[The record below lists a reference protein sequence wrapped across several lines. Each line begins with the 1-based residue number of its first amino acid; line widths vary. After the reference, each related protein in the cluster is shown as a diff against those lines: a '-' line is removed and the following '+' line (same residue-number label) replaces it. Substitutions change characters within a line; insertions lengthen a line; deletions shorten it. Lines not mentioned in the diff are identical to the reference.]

1 MKKRYLLYS
10 LTCLLAV
17 SCTVQEFDT
26 PTSPFAPNGSED
38 DVFYANLESYSSPD
52 TRVSVDESIQL
63 YWDAADQISIFNRN
77 SQNQSYKFS
86 GETGDKSGTFT
97 RDSDPVEAENNLG
110 AIYAVYP
117 YQETTSISEAG
128 VISLTFPSVQTYKE
142 GSFGP
147 GANMMVSTT
156 DDNFLSFKNLGG
168 YLVLKFTGSG
178 SIKSI
183 KLEGNNG
190 EPLSGK
196 ATVTSGTEPVIN
208 MTSTAGTSIT
218 LNCETPVELGDTP
231 TVFWMVVPPTTFT
244 QGFTL
249 TVTDP
254 NGYVFFKETT
264 REDLAITRNSV
275 LRIAPI
281 AVSFSTSGISF
292 SKNDITLVIPQNKSF
307 PYSIDEEDRTFTIT
321 VPTLTDFSDLNFDFG
336 SKTVYADGIKI
347 ANGETPVDAS
357 KNVTLTVR
365 NGQYGKNYTLK
376 ARNTGLPVVRITT
389 ENFTLSDIES
399 KRKYKSSGD
408 NWIDER
414 VWRPTDQELLDK
426 TAGASVRIET
436 SDGNVDCEVATQ
448 IKGRGNA
455 SWNYNKKPYALK
467 LGKKTS
473 VLGMKKHKRWVL
485 LANWK
490 DRTLLRNDATFW
502 LSQQVSDIIK
512 SPSFPYSVH
521 GQFVELE
528 FNGEYRGNY
537 YLCEQIKIDDNRLKL
552 TEIQD
557 DEVGTSDPYLI
568 TGPYIME
575 IDNNYDEQYK
585 FKSGFYGTT
594 SSSWGST
601 TFTADGLKYMFH
613 EPDENLSEAAQN
625 YMKDYIQSMEAL
637 IKKIPDGIYG
647 YRRFLDMDSAIWFM
661 FINELTGNGDFFN
674 TDQTS
679 TSSTYY
685 GPHSTFLYK
694 DRDKADGTLSKLFM
708 GPVWDFDYLTF
719 YDKSGR
725 PSRSNKWVGVNQSN
739 YYYYYLTQDPQFRSR
754 AYELW
759 SMYKPFIESAMLT
772 YIEDMKDY
780 ISLSEPFNTDLW
792 GWSGTDQNQNGDN
805 GDSFVSAVSKMKTA
819 FTTKLNFMDSKITEN
834 ATASNYRN

>member
-1 MKKRYLLYS
+1 MKNRYYLPSLL
-10 LTCLLAV
+10 CLLAV

-26 PTSPFAPNGSED
+26 PTSPLAPNSSKD
-38 DVFYANLESYSSPD
+38 DVFYANLESYSAPD
-52 TRVSVDESIQL
+52 TRVSLDENIQL

-77 SQNQSYKFS
+77 SQNQSYQFS

-97 RDSDPVEAENNLG
+97 RVSNPVEAENNLG
-110 AIYAVYP
+110 AVYAVYP

-183 KLEGNNG
+183 KLEGNNN
-190 EPLSGK
+190 EKLSGE
-196 ATVTSGTEPVIN
+196 ATVTYIEGEPVIN
-208 MTSTAGTSIT
+208 VATAGSSIT
-218 LNCETPVELGDTP
+218 LNCEIPVELGDAP
-231 TVFWMVVPPTTFT
+231 AVFWMVVPPTTFT

-264 REDLAITRNSV
+264 RTDLAISRNSV

-292 SKNDITLVIPQNKSF
+292 SKNDIALVIPQNKSF
-307 PYSIDEEDRTFTIT
+307 PYSVDEQDRTFTVT
-321 VPTLTDFSDLNFDFG
+321 VPTLTDFSNLNFNFG
-336 SKTVYADGIKI
+336 GKTVYADGIRI
-347 ANGETPVDAS
+347 VNGETPIDAS
-357 KNVTLTVR
+357 KDVTLTVR

-473 VLGMKKHKRWVL
+473 VLGMPKHKRWVL

-528 FNGEYRGNY
+528 FNGQYRGNY

-557 DEVGTSDPYLI
+557 DEVGTSDPYLV

-585 FKSGFYGTT
+585 FKSGFYSG
-594 SSSWGST
+594 
-601 TFTADGLKYMFH
+601 GLKYMFH

-637 IKKIPDGIYG
+637 IKKIPEGIYG

-674 TDQTS
+674 TDNSS
-679 TSSTYY
+679 TTSTYY

-694 DRDKADGTLSKLFM
+694 DRDKVDGTLSKLFM
-708 GPVWDFDYLTF
+708 GPVWDVDYLTF

-725 PSRSNKWVGVNQSN
+725 TSRSNMWVGVNQSN

-759 SMYKPFIESAMLT
+759 SVYKSIIESAMLT
-772 YIEDMKDY
+772 YIENMKDY

-792 GWSGTDQNQNGDN
+792 GWSGTDQDQNGDN
-805 GDSFVSAVSKMKTA
+805 RELFVNAVAKMKAA
-819 FTTKLNFMDSKITEN
+819 FTTKLNFMDSKITED

>member
-1 MKKRYLLYS
+1 MKNRYILHS
-10 LTCLLAV
+10 LICLLAV
-17 SCTVQEFDT
+17 SCTVQEIDT
-26 PTSPFAPNGSED
+26 QTPPPSENCSEN
-38 DVFYANLESYSSPD
+38 DVFYANLESYSAPD
-52 TRVSVDESIQL
+52 TKVSVGEDIKL
-63 YWDAADQISIFNRN
+63 FWDAEDRISIFNKN
-77 SQNQSYKFS
+77 THNQPYQFS
-86 GETGDKSGTFT
+86 GETGDKAGIFT
-97 RDSDPVEAENNLG
+97 RVSDLIEAENDLG
-110 AIYAVYP
+110 SIYAVYP
-117 YQETTSISEAG
+117 YQESTTINDAGIITLTLPSE
-128 VISLTFPSVQTYKE
+128 QTYKE

-147 GANMMVSTT
+147 GANTMISTT
-156 DDNFLSFKNLGG
+156 ADNYLAFKNLGG
-168 YLVLKFTGSG
+168 YLVLKFYGSG

-183 KLEGNNG
+183 KLEGNG
-190 EPLSGK
+190 DEPLSGE
-196 ATVTSGTEPVIN
+196 ATVTVMESVPVIS
-208 MTSTAGTSIT
+208 MASTAGTSIT

-231 TVFWMVVPPTTFT
+231 KVFWMVVPPTTFT

-254 NGYVFFKETT
+254 NGNVFFKETT
-264 REDLAITRNSV
+264 RDDLAITRNSV

-281 AVSFSTSGISF
+281 AVSFNTSGISF
-292 SKNDITLVIPQNKSF
+292 SKDDITLVIPQNKSF
-307 PYSIDEEDRTFTIT
+307 PFSVDEQGRTFTVT
-321 VPTLTDFSDLNFDFG
+321 VPTLTDFSSLKFNFG

-347 ANGETPVDAS
+347 VNGETPIDAS
-357 KNVTLTVR
+357 KDVTLTVR

-408 NWIDER
+408 NWTDER

-426 TAGASVRIET
+426 TASASIRIET

-473 VLGMKKHKRWVL
+473 VLGMPKHKRWVL

-502 LSQQVSDIIK
+502 LSQQVSDNIK

-528 FNGEYRGNY
+528 FNGQYRGNY
-537 YLCEQIKIDDNRLKL
+537 YLCEQIKIDKSRLNL

-585 FKSGFYGTT
+585 FKSGFYGRT
-594 SSSWGST
+594 SSP
-601 TFTADGLKYMFH
+601 DGLKYMFH

-625 YMKDYIQSMEAL
+625 YMKDYIQSMETL

-674 TDQTS
+674 TDNTS

-694 DRDKADGTLSKLFM
+694 DRDKEDGTLSKLFM

-719 YDKSGR
+719 YDKSGY

-759 SMYKPFIESAMLT
+759 STYKPIIESAMLT
-772 YIEDMKDY
+772 YIENMKDY
-780 ISLSEPFNTDLW
+780 ISLSEPFNTDMW
-792 GWSGTDQNQNGDN
+792 GWSGEDQNQNGDN
-805 GDSFVSAVSKMKTA
+805 SDSFVNAVSKMKNA